1 MRQCRARTTGD
12 DGQQTRC
19 KTQPPLNMK
28 YCQGCYTAYR
38 RQTDAYKKA
47 TKEAEELE
55 VPVKTLM
62 STGVWGCK
70 DSEEVSLIRVMA
82 KTYAECLER
91 AIQGREEHHRQFFV
105 EGTWFWMLEE
115 RRRRGWRLL
124 VCFL

>member
-1 MRQCRARTTGD
+1 
-12 DGQQTRC
+12 
-19 KTQPPLNMK
+19 MK

-70 DSEEVSLIRVMA
+70 DSGEVSLIRVMA

-105 EGTWFWMLEE
+105 EGTWF
-115 RRRRGWRLL
+115 
-124 VCFL
+124 